1 MLACLG
7 EPVTSPLL
15 DLKAAFRHARQQF
28 VPRESKWENPGKM
41 ARALDPKTIT
51 TPALQVIDDAL
62 ARVARGE
69 CLRLMISLAPQ
80 EGKSERTSRRFP
92 TWMLHRNPSLR
103 IAIISYAYRIARRWG
118 ERIRDDIV
126 EHGAKLDLEVP
137 ADAAADEWRLKG
149 KLGGVY
155 CTGIGGPLTSRAVDL
170 LIIDDPYKDGKQA
183 DSLAW
188 NERIRGWWEEVAIPR
203 LGPGVAVVIIQ
214 TRWREDDLIGW
225 LQQRED
231 GDIWEIINIPAQA
244 DHDPNEGETDLLGRE
259 PGEFM
264 ESARGRTREDWEARK
279 KAMGTRAWTALCQ
292 GRPSPASGDIFQ
304 NGWWQQ
310 YKAPQWSVRADGAHL
325 AIGFNEIIISMDCA
339 FKDTES
345 ADYVALQVWGR
356 RGIDAYL
363 LDQVCERLS
372 FVDTVEAF
380 RELCA
385 KWPQAILK
393 LIEDK
398 ANGTAVINS
407 LQRRIGGMVPVE
419 PQGSKVERAY
429 AVSPFVEGRNVWL
442 PAPELA
448 PWVGAFKDQHKRFPR
463 DKNDDMVDASTQALN
478 RLLLDPLLLEDDIV
492 EDDDGGPAEGS
503 ISRW

>member
-1 MLACLG
+1 M
-7 EPVTSPLL
+7 THML
-15 DLKAAFRHARQQF
+15 DLAAAFRYAAEQF
-28 VPRESKWENPGKM
+28 VPRESKWDDPGQM
-41 ARALDPKTIT
+41 ATYLDPRTVT
-51 TPALQVIDDAL
+51 TPALKLIDDAL
-62 ARVARGE
+62 ARVAAGE

-92 TWMLHRNPSLR
+92 TWMLHRRPDLR
-103 IAIISYAYRIARRWG
+103 IAIVSYAYRIARRWG

-126 EHGAKLDLEVP
+126 EHGDKLGLAVKP
-137 ADAAADEWRLKG
+137 DAAADEWRLTG

-155 CTGIGGPLTSRAVDL
+155 SVGIGGPLTSRAVDL

-183 DSLAW
+183 DSQAW
-188 NERIRGWWEEVAIPR
+188 NDRIRGWWEEVAIPR

-231 GDIWEIINIPAQA
+231 GDVWEIINIPAQA
-244 DHDPNEGETDLLGRE
+244 DHDPNKGEVDLLGRE
-259 PGEFM
+259 PGEYM

-304 NGWWQQ
+304 DSWWQE
-310 YKAPQWSVRADGAHL
+310 YDAPQWAVRDDGAHL
-325 AIGFNEIIISMDCA
+325 AIGFDQVIMSVDCA
-339 FKDTES
+339 FKDTEDS
-345 ADYVALQVWGR
+345 DFVALQVWGR
-356 RGIDAYL
+356 RGVDAYL

-372 FVDTVEAF
+372 FVDTIDRF
-380 RELCA
+380 RRLCA

-407 LQRRIGGMVPVE
+407 LKRRIGGMVPVE
-419 PQGSKVERAY
+419 PDGSKVERAF
-429 AVSPFVEGRNVWL
+429 AVSPFVEGRNVYV
-442 PAPELA
+442 PSPEMA
-448 PWVGAFKDQHKRFPR
+448 PWVDAFKLQAKRFPR
-463 DKNDDMVDASTQALN
+463 DVNDDMVDAMTQALN
-478 RLLLDPLLLEDDIV
+478 RLLLAPLLEEEPIV
-492 EDDDGGPAEGS
+492 EDDEDGPPEGS
-503 ISRW
+503 ISHY